1 MDGEKP
7 QTRELVDGG
16 VLEQAE
22 LRACNTLT
30 RHNLYVHLNA
40 FPRMGHLLVWLGFV
54 RFFGFSAGNSPILR
68 MTRNRL
74 SGQRV

>member
-22 LRACNTLT
+22 FRVCNTLT
-30 RHNLYVHLNA
+30 RYDLHIDLNA
-40 FPRMGHLLVWLGFV
+40 FSRMGHLLIRRLCV
-54 RFFGFSAGNSPILR
+54 FFGFSAGNSPILR